1 MHTVVELEARLAQ
14 PSPALVEAMARLDGD
29 IMVLGVGG
37 KMGPSLARLAV
48 NAIRAAGV
56 TKRVIGVA
64 RFSAR
69 GLAED
74 LGKDGVETIAADLLN
89 EAALRGLPQAPNIIY
104 MAGQKF
110 GTSGAEHLTWAM
122 NTYLPGRVADTLRG
136 SRFVV
141 FSTGNVY
148 PLTPVALGGPVEE
161 TPPAPV
167 GEYAQSCLGREQV
180 FRYFSHVHGTP
191 VLLFRLNYANDL
203 RYGVLL
209 DVARAVWE
217 QRPIDL
223 RMGYVNVI
231 WQGDANE
238 YALRSLA
245 LCTSPPTI
253 LNVSGPETVAIRWLA
268 ERFGEVLGVRPQF
281 SGMEAETALLTNAS
295 RAHRLFGYP
304 RVSLRQIIEWTAEW
318 VRAGAPTLDKPTH
331 FQQRDGKF

>member
-1 MHTVVELEARLAQ
+1 MQTVAELEARLAQ
-14 PSPALVEAMARLDGD
+14 PSPALVECMARLDGD
-29 IMVLGVGG
+29 LMILGVGG
-37 KMGPSLARLAV
+37 KMGPSLARLAR
-48 NAIRAAGV
+48 NAIRQAGV
-56 TKRVIGVA
+56 TRRVIGVS
-64 RFSAR
+64 RFSAT
-69 GLAED
+69 GLAEQ
-74 LGKDGVETIAADLLN
+74 LAADGIETIAADLLN
-89 EAALRGLPQAPNIIY
+89 ETELCGLPQVPNIIY
-104 MAGQKF
+104 MAGMKF
-110 GTSGAEHLTWAM
+110 GTTGAEHLTWAM
-122 NTYLPGRVADTLRG
+122 NTYLPGRVADTFRA

-148 PLTPVALGGPVEE
+148 PLTPVALGGASEE
-161 TPPAPV
+161 MPPAPV

-180 FRYFSHVHGTP
+180 FRYFSHILGAP

-223 RMGYVNVI
+223 RMGHVNVI

-238 YALRSLA
+238 YALRSLD

-253 LNVSGPETVAIRWLA
+253 LNVSGPETIALRWLA
-268 ERFGEVLGVRPQF
+268 ERFGDQFGVRPQF
-281 SGMEAETALLTNAS
+281 SASEVETALLTNAS

-304 RVSLRQIIEWTAEW
+304 QVSLRQMIEWTAEW

-331 FQQRDGKF
+331 FQQREGKF